1 MRPHVWHL
9 FTAAA
14 VFAAV
19 TVTVSSQGP
28 TPAHE
33 TARYFPLADITSANV
48 ASLTPAWTFH
58 SGDFSGGRGPE
69 PKGSVPGVQTRPIVS
84 HGSLYVT
91 TPSSIV
97 IAIDGETGKEQWRH
111 DPQSAGRQ
119 ALLRRASRR
128 VHLAGRWTT
137 SGQPPESSSRARATG
152 ASSRSMRRPV
162 GPAANSANG
171 GAIDL
176 RPGADARQGE
186 AYGVT
191 SAPAV
196 FGDLVI
202 TGAMVPEGVPRGP
215 AGDVRAFDVRSGR
228 EVWRF
233 RTVPR
238 PGEYGHETWPRDGW
252 QRRTGAN
259 VWSSMT
265 VDHERGLV
273 FLPIGSASYD
283 FYGGDRKGRNL
294 FANSLVALDAATG
307 TRRWHQQL
315 VHHDIWDYDP
325 PSQPILADV
334 QRNGRAVPVV
344 IQLTKTGLVFV
355 FERQTGLPVFGLEE
369 REVPRSEV
377 PGEEASPTQPFPIA
391 PQPLVRTRPVTR
403 EELTQVTPASRDE
416 CERLF
421 ARVTSGGL
429 YTPPGLTPTLLFP
442 GTMGGATWS
451 GGAVD
456 PSSSLLIVNTNE
468 VGAIAQMVPAPAG
481 SALPYVRGGSLGAY
495 GRFWDSQQLP
505 CQAPPWGKL
514 NAIDLSTGQIVW
526 QVPLGNVPS
535 LEAQGITGTG
545 SLNLG
550 GPIVTAGGLVFIGG
564 AIDSRIRAFDLK
576 TGRELWRAPLP
587 ASGHAAPVSYRGRK
601 DGRQYVAIAAGG
613 GGKFSHGISDAV
625 VAFAAPPG
633 LLTGHVG
640 DVPLPN
646 RRDVPL
652 PERTGD
658 VPSTTHAIGGP
669 ARRRRFDTSVG
680 TTALCVG
687 ARSVR

>member
-1 MRPHVWHL
+1 MRVLPWYV

-14 VFAAV
+14 VLAAV
-19 TVTVSSQGP
+19 TVTVSSQSP
-28 TPAHE
+28 APAHE
-33 TARYFPLADITSANV
+33 TARYVPLTDITTANV

-58 SGDFSGGRGPE
+58 SGDFSGGKGPT
-69 PKGSVPGVQTRPIVS
+69 PAGSVPGVQTRPVVS
-84 HGSLYVT
+84 RGSLYVT

-97 IAIDGETGKEQWRH
+97 IAIDGESGKEQWRH
-111 DPQSAGRQ
+111 DPQAGVAKRCYD
-119 ALLRRASRR
+119 AHRGASIWPA
-128 VHLAGRWTT
+128 VDHD
-137 SGQPPESSSRARATG
+137 RATTRVIFSG
-152 ASSRSMRRPV
+152 TCDGRLIALDAATGRPRRDF
-162 GPAANSANG
+162 GNG

-176 RPGADARQGE
+176 RPGADARAGE

-215 AGDVRAFDVRSGR
+215 SGDVRAFDVRSGR

-334 QRNGRAVPVV
+334 QRNGRVVPVV

-355 FERQTGLPVFGLEE
+355 FERLTGLPLFGLEE
-369 REVPRSEV
+369 REMPRSEV

-391 PQPLVRTRPVTR
+391 PLPLVRTRAVTR
-403 EELTQVTPASRDE
+403 EELTRVTPASRAE

-421 ARVTSGGL
+421 ERVTSGGL

-526 QVPLGNVPS
+526 QVPLGNVPA
-535 LEAQGITGTG
+535 LEEQGITGTG

-576 TGRELWRAPLP
+576 TGRELWRAQLP
-587 ASGHAAPVSYRGRK
+587 ASGHAAPVSYRGQK
-601 DGRQYVAIAAGG
+601 NGRQYVAIAAGG
-613 GGKFSHGISDAV
+613 GGKFSRGISDAV
-625 VAFAAPPG
+625 VAFAMPPG
-633 LLTGHVG
+633 
-640 DVPLPN
+640 
-646 RRDVPL
+646 
-652 PERTGD
+652 
-658 VPSTTHAIGGP
+658 S
-669 ARRRRFDTSVG
+669 
-680 TTALCVG
+680 
-687 ARSVR
+687 